1 MKKKK
6 INYFIVEVDLY
17 KVDVLVVVGEISR
30 FSLLTIVVQGVGIC
44 YFDPPLLFSRINHGE
59 LRRLHQHH
67 QQGIQGTGRESHE
80 DVLQHF
86 RGNRNR
92 EGIPTAP
99 VCKETA

>member
-1 MKKKK
+1 M
-6 INYFIVEVDLY
+6 
-17 KVDVLVVVGEISR
+17 G
-30 FSLLTIVVQGVGIC
+30 SLLLMIVVQGVGIC

-80 DVLQHF
+80 DVLRHF